1 MKEKNTFLEL
11 YFILNEEAKTKFS
24 AFLKKHDEDYYA
36 EFQKCKGILSRK
48 NRDIATIKLHVFEK
62 LYPNLKYK
70 DVSIRLL
77 FSDLL
82 SYLKKFLYYD
92 QNQQQLEYNID
103 LNYLKFLRINN
114 QNRLFENQHS
124 TILKKLD
131 EQDSILSLKFEKKYE
146 VIYELCQF
154 ESTTNRFDHS
164 NFNSLIENLDISH
177 LIKKLHHYIELLTI
191 ESISSSSIHFPLIK
205 ESIDLIY
212 SKKWDEIPEISIY
225 LKAIKLIKNSEDEN
239 NFFAFKELMNSNS
252 LNWGLN
258 EFQFFGKIALN
269 YCIKKI
275 NQFHAEFYVETLHLY
290 NHGVI
295 HKWLLENGKMN
306 GATYKNIISLCIR
319 MKEIEQAEYYLESYK
334 PLINEDISE
343 SYYQF
348 NKARIHKE
356 KQEYKKALVLLNSNI
371 FKDPLIEVNARIEV
385 IKILFEQKEYEL
397 CINKVQSAM
406 NWIKRN
412 KELGYHREYYINFL
426 KLTLRVCTSA
436 FSGTK
441 EENKDLIKMIKT
453 EARMVEKS
461 WLLDQFTKAMN

>member
-1 MKEKNTFLEL
+1 M
-11 YFILNEEAKTKFS
+11 
-24 AFLKKHDEDYYA
+24 
-36 EFQKCKGILSRK
+36 
-48 NRDIATIKLHVFEK
+48 
-62 LYPNLKYK
+62 
-70 DVSIRLL
+70 
-77 FSDLL
+77 
-82 SYLKKFLYYD
+82 
-92 QNQQQLEYNID
+92 
-103 LNYLKFLRINN
+103 
-114 QNRLFENQHS
+114 
-124 TILKKLD
+124 
-131 EQDSILSLKFEKKYE
+131 
-146 VIYELCQF
+146 
-154 ESTTNRFDHS
+154 
-164 NFNSLIENLDISH
+164 
-177 LIKKLHHYIELLTI
+177 
-191 ESISSSSIHFPLIK
+191 
-205 ESIDLIY
+205 
-212 SKKWDEIPEISIY
+212 
-225 LKAIKLIKNSEDEN
+225 IKNSEDEN

-385 IKILFEQKEYEL
+385 IKILFEQKDYEL
-397 CINKVQSAM
+397 CINKVHSVM

-426 KLTLRVCTSA
+426 KLTLRVCNSA
-436 FSGTK
+436 FNGTK
-441 EENKDLIKMIKT
+441 EERKELVKMIKA
-453 EARMVEKS
+453 EAKMVEKS
-461 WLLDQFTKAMN
+461 WLIDQFAKTMN

>member
-24 AFLKKHDEDYYA
+24 AFLKRHDEDYYA
-36 EFQKCKGILSRK
+36 EFQKIKGILSRK

-62 LYPNLKYK
+62 LYPNLEYK

-82 SYLKKFLYYD
+82 SCLKRFLYYD
-92 QNQQQLEYNID
+92 QNQHQLEYHIE
-103 LNYLKFLRINN
+103 LNFLKFLRNNN
-114 QNRLFENQHS
+114 QNRLFENQHT

-131 EQDSILSLKFEKKYE
+131 IQDSLLSLKFEKKYE
-146 VIYELCQF
+146 VNYELCQF
-154 ESTTNRFDHS
+154 ESTTNRFNHT

-191 ESISSSSIHFPLIK
+191 ESISSSSIHFPLIE

-225 LKAIKLIKNSEDEN
+225 LKAIKLIKHSEDEN

-385 IKILFEQKEYEL
+385 IKILFEQKDYEL
-397 CINKVQSAM
+397 CINKVQSVM

-426 KLTLRVCTSA
+426 KLTLRVCNSA
-436 FSGTK
+436 FNGTK
-441 EENKDLIKMIKT
+441 EERKELVKMIKA
-453 EARMVEKS
+453 EAKMVEKS
-461 WLLDQFTKAMN
+461 WLIDQFAKTMN